1 MVQEITPRIK
11 YIGVTDNDIDLFES
25 QYPVPR
31 GITYN
36 SYLVEGEKTAVIDT
50 VDGDMAGEW
59 KANLTEALAGRTPDY
74 LIIEHMEPDHSS
86 VVAEMLDKYPSM
98 QVVGT
103 TKALQMLPQFFDGIQ
118 LDGRTVAVKEGSRL
132 ELGGV
137 TLSFIT
143 APMVHWPEVV
153 TVYAEEEKTYFSADA
168 FGTFGQFDD
177 PADRDNWKGE
187 ARRYYIN
194 ICGKYGPQVQSLL
207 KKAGGL
213 DIDYICPLHGPIL
226 RRTGDYFGLYD
237 TWSRYEPEEADGIL
251 VAYASIYGGTAQ
263 AAVVLAERLIADGI
277 ENVEI
282 MDLCRCDMSEAV
294 AQAFRMGT
302 LVVAAATYD
311 GSVFPPMHDFL
322 HHLQLKGYRNRRA
335 AIIENGTW
343 APMAGKLMAGMLS
356 EMKDVTIIEPTVT
369 IRSRM
374 SHSDSPAIDELAANI
389 VAAIKAAR

>member
-1 MVQEITPRIK
+1 MVQDITPRIK

-36 SYLVEGEKTAVIDT
+36 SYIVEGEKIAVIDT

-59 KANLTEALAGRTPDY
+59 KSNLVEGLAGRTPDY
-74 LIIEHMEPDHSS
+74 LVVEHMEPDHSA
-86 VVAEMLDKYPSM
+86 VIADMLDEYPSM
-98 QVVGT
+98 KVVGT
-103 TKALQMLPQFFDGIQ
+103 AKALQMLPQFFEGIN
-118 LDGRTVAVKEGSRL
+118 LDGRTISVKDGDRL
-132 ELGGV
+132 DLGGL
-137 TLSFIT
+137 TLSFVT

-153 TVYAEEEKTYFSADA
+153 TVYVEEEKVYFSADA

-207 KKAGGL
+207 KKAGVL
-213 DIDYICPLHGPIL
+213 DFDLICPLHGPVL

-237 TWSRYEPEEADGIL
+237 TWSRYEPEDADGVL

-263 AAVVLAERLIADGI
+263 AAVVLAESLIAHGI

-294 AQAFRMGT
+294 SQAFRMGT
-302 LVVAAATYD
+302 LVTAAATYD
-311 GSVFPPMHDFL
+311 SSLFPQMYDFL
-322 HHLQLKGYRNRRA
+322 HHLQIKGYKNRYA

-343 APMAGKLMAGMLS
+343 APMAGKIMAGMLT
-356 EMKDVTIIEPTVT
+356 EMKDITLLQPVVTIK
-369 IRSRM
+369 SRM
-374 SHSDSPAIDELAANI
+374 SGSDKVTIDTLASNI
-389 VAAIKAAR
+389 AAAIK